1 MSISEDVEKGE
12 DNEMDEAMRRM
23 EEEDR
28 KKEEK
33 ARQEFIDSICV
44 LIAFIII
51 ISASVGIVVGKNI
64 FFPDSHNIT
73 FVPLTQQVTLHNTMK
88 LFTKEHHIVYIQ
100 SPLYRGLFSSRAT
113 LYKEVSF

>member
-1 MSISEDVEKGE
+1 MSVCGDVEKGE

-23 EEEDR
+23 EEEER

-51 ISASVGIVVGKNI
+51 ISASVGIVVTKNI
-64 FFPDSHNIT
+64 LFPEFHNIT
-73 FVPLTQQVTLHNTMK
+73 FVPLTQQVTRLNYDEVTSR
-88 LFTKEHHIVYIQ
+88 LF
-100 SPLYRGLFSSRAT
+100 
-113 LYKEVSF
+113 